1 MAEQIFVYQL
11 HTKFVNQREDIP
23 EDARQVVYYT
33 LAVGHH
39 VGVMDCFSSLAEI
52 PVAEFQAWLADLPA
66 GPARTKLE
74 GVLRWGEI
82 EVNRGHVSLLEPALE
97 SRPGQPAWTAK
108 LRQCLDGMRRE
119 PALYLMLR
127 KRPV

>member
-1 MAEQIFVYQL
+1 MTEHISIYQL

-39 VGVMDCFSSLAEI
+39 VGVMDCFSSLADI
-52 PVAEFQAWLADLPA
+52 PLDEFRTWLAQLPA
-66 GPARTKLE
+66 GPARVKLE

-82 EVNRGHVSLLEPALE
+82 EVNRDHVGLLEPVLE
-97 SRPGQPAWTAK
+97 SHPGGPLWIDQ
-108 LRQCLDGMRRE
+108 LRQCLDGIRRE

-127 KRPV
+127 KRLA

>member
-1 MAEQIFVYQL
+1 MVEHIFVYQL

-23 EDARQVVYYT
+23 EDAQQIVYYS

-52 PVAEFQAWLADLPA
+52 PLDDFRTWLADLPA
-66 GPARTKLE
+66 GTARDKLE
-74 GVLRWGEI
+74 GILRWGEI
-82 EVNRGHVSLLEPALE
+82 EINRGHVSLLESALAVRSGE
-97 SRPGQPAWTAK
+97 PPWVER
-108 LRQCLDGMRRE
+108 LRQCLEAMRQE

-127 KRPV
+127 KRSV